1 MYKPK
6 TLRLKSVI
14 ITFHKEENCKPN
26 DKRSNDECQ
35 KAKYWKTAH
44 SHNSY
49 DKESG
54 SRIFR
59 SVIFGWLPF
68 LTQFMAVTKWLKT
81 RLKFPIC
88 VVWSTHPKN
97 LFTNNNTRRP
107 IYSLVFFHIYQT
119 CLPVHYYLFSIIN
132 KMWLKLRLNI

>member
-6 TLRLKSVI
+6 TLRLKNVI

-35 KAKYWKTAH
+35 KTKYWKTAH

-54 SRIFR
+54 SRIFL

-81 RLKFPIC
+81 CLKFPIC
-88 VVWSTHPKN
+88 VVWSTHPK
-97 LFTNNNTRRP
+97 
-107 IYSLVFFHIYQT
+107 IYLQITILAGQYTVFFHIYQT
-119 CLPVHYYLFSIIN
+119 CLPVVAFFSIIN
-132 KMWLKLRLNI
+132 KMRLKLRLNI